1 MVKEYLSQTITAALR
16 AATAAGELALAELPP
31 VTLEVPPDTQFGDY
45 ASNVALT
52 LARQVRMPPRE
63 VAQRI
68 AAHILPG
75 EVEESTRGVDPS
87 LTAGLIERVEVAGA
101 GFLNF
106 YLRPDWLH
114 AILRGIHDRGEA
126 YGRSDLGHGE
136 AVQVEYVSANPTGPL
151 SVPHGRGGAVGD
163 VLASLLDWAGY
174 RVSREFYVNDA
185 GGQIERFGRSVEAR
199 FLQLLGRDVP
209 VPEDGYHGDYVR
221 ELAARILERE
231 GAGLAD
237 LPEAER
243 LERFMRL
250 GRDEML
256 AEQKA
261 TLERF
266 GVHFDAW
273 YLESDLHRSGKV
285 EEVIRLLTERGD
297 TYEADGALWLRST
310 AFGDDKDRPL
320 LRSNG
325 KPTYIAPDLAYH
337 LDKFRRGFN
346 RVIDVWGPDHHGYI
360 ARTKAGIQALGYRS
374 DQLDILIFQHVRLYL
389 NGEMRVGSKRA
400 GDIIPLD
407 DVIDE
412 VGKDAARFF
421 YLMRTANSPLDFDL
435 DLAKRE
441 APENPVY
448 YVQYAHARVCSILRE
463 AVERQV
469 PIPDAATADLS
480 VLTHPAELAM
490 IRKLADFPDEV
501 QGAAETR
508 EPHRMTRYA
517 QDLASTFHAFYRDC
531 WVLGQEPAVTAG
543 RLVIVGACRIVLRNV
558 LTILGVSAPE
568 SM

>member
-1 MVKEYLSQTITAALR
+1 
-16 AATAAGELALAELPP
+16 
-31 VTLEVPPDTQFGDY
+31 
-45 ASNVALT
+45 
-52 LARQVRMPPRE
+52 
-63 VAQRI
+63 
-68 AAHILPG
+68 
-75 EVEESTRGVDPS
+75 
-87 LTAGLIERVEVAGA
+87 
-101 GFLNF
+101 
-106 YLRPDWLH
+106 
-114 AILRGIHDRGEA
+114 
-126 YGRSDLGHGE
+126 
-136 AVQVEYVSANPTGPL
+136 
-151 SVPHGRGGAVGD
+151 
-163 VLASLLDWAGY
+163 
-174 RVSREFYVNDA
+174 
-185 GGQIERFGRSVEAR
+185 
-199 FLQLLGRDVP
+199 
-209 VPEDGYHGDYVR
+209 
-221 ELAARILERE
+221 
-231 GAGLAD
+231 
-237 LPEAER
+237 
-243 LERFMRL
+243 
-250 GRDEML
+250 
-256 AEQKA
+256 
-261 TLERF
+261 
-266 GVHFDAW
+266 
-273 YLESDLHRSGKV
+273 
-285 EEVIRLLTERGD
+285 VIRLLTERGH

-337 LDKFRRGFN
+337 LDKFRRGFD

-360 ARTKAGIQALGYRS
+360 ARTRAGIQALGYGA

-435 DLAKRE
+435 DLAKKE

-463 AVERQV
+463 AAERQV
-469 PIPDAATADLS
+469 AIPDAAAADLS

-501 QGAAETR
+501 GGAAITK

-531 WVLGQEPAVTAG
+531 WVLGQEPSVTAG
-543 RLVIVGACRIVLRNV
+543 RLVIVGACRIVLLNV

>member
-16 AATAAGELALAELPP
+16 AATAAGELSLEELPP

-52 LARQVRMPPRE
+52 LARQVRMAPRE

-68 AAHILPG
+68 AAHIAPG
-75 EVEESTRGVDPS
+75 NGGPGAE
-87 LTAGLIERVEVAGA
+87 LIERVEVAGA

-114 AILRGIHDRGEA
+114 AILREIHDQGEA
-126 YGRSDLGHGE
+126 YGRSDLGQGE
-136 AVQVEYVSANPTGPL
+136 PVQVEYVSANPTGPL

-185 GGQIERFGRSVEAR
+185 GGQMERFGRSVEAR
-199 FLQLLGRDVP
+199 YLQLLGRDVP

-221 ELAARILERE
+221 ELAERIRERE
-231 GAGLAD
+231 GDSLAG

-243 LERFMRL
+243 LERFTQL
-250 GRDEML
+250 GRDEMI

-266 GVHFDAW
+266 GIHFDVW
-273 YLESDLHRSGKV
+273 YLESDLHRAHKV
-285 EEVIRLLTERGD
+285 EEVIRLLTECGH

-337 LDKFRRGFN
+337 LDKFRRGFT

-360 ARTKAGIQALGYRS
+360 ARTKAGIQALGYRA

-407 DVIDE
+407 DVMEE

-463 AVERQV
+463 AVERKT
-469 PIPDAATADLS
+469 PIPDVASADLS

-501 QGAAETR
+501 QGAAVAR

-517 QDLASTFHAFYRDC
+517 QDLASTFSAFYRDC

-543 RLVIVGACRIVLRNV
+543 RLAIVGACRIVLRNV

>member
-16 AATAAGELALAELPP
+16 AATAAGELSLQELPP

-52 LARQVRMPPRE
+52 LARQVRMAPRE

-68 AAHILPG
+68 AAHIAPG
-75 EVEESTRGVDPS
+75 DGGTGAE
-87 LTAGLIERVEVAGA
+87 LIERVEVAGA

-114 AILRGIHDRGEA
+114 AILREIHDRGEA
-126 YGRSDLGHGE
+126 YGRSDLGLSE

-174 RVSREFYVNDA
+174 RVSRECYVNDA
-185 GGQIERFGRSVEAR
+185 GGQMERFGRSVEAR
-199 FLQLLGRDVP
+199 YLQLLGRDVA

-221 ELAARILERE
+221 ELAERIRERE
-231 GAGLAD
+231 GDRLAD

-243 LERFMRL
+243 LERFTQL

-266 GVHFDAW
+266 GIHFDVW
-273 YLESDLHRSGKV
+273 YLESDLHRAGKV
-285 EEVIRLLTERGD
+285 DEVIRLLTERGH

-337 LDKFRRGFN
+337 LDKFRRGFT

-360 ARTKAGIQALGYRS
+360 ARTKAGIQALGYRA

-407 DVIDE
+407 DVMEE
-412 VGKDAARFF
+412 VGTDAARFF

-463 AVERQV
+463 AAERKV

-501 QGAAETR
+501 QGAAAAR

>member
-16 AATAAGELALAELPP
+16 AATAAGELSLEELPP

-52 LARQVRMPPRE
+52 LARQVRMAPRE

-68 AAHILPG
+68 AAHIAPG
-75 EVEESTRGVDPS
+75 NGGPGAE
-87 LTAGLIERVEVAGA
+87 LIERVEVAGA

-106 YLRPDWLH
+106 YLRPDWLY
-114 AILRGIHDRGEA
+114 AILREIHDQGEA
-126 YGRSDLGHGE
+126 YGRSDLGQGE
-136 AVQVEYVSANPTGPL
+136 PVQVEYVSANPTGPL

-185 GGQIERFGRSVEAR
+185 GGQMERFGRSVEAR
-199 FLQLLGRDVP
+199 YLQLLGRDVP

-221 ELAARILERE
+221 ELAERIRERE
-231 GAGLAD
+231 GDSLAD
-237 LPEAER
+237 VPEAER
-243 LERFMRL
+243 LDRFTQL
-250 GRDEML
+250 GRDEMM

-266 GVHFDAW
+266 GIHFDVW
-273 YLESDLHRSGKV
+273 YLESDLHRAHKV
-285 EEVIRLLTERGD
+285 EEVIRLLTECGH

-337 LDKFRRGFN
+337 LDKFRRGFT
-346 RVIDVWGPDHHGYI
+346 RVVDVWGPDHHGYI
-360 ARTKAGIQALGYRS
+360 ARTKAGIQALGYRA

-407 DVIDE
+407 DVMEE
-412 VGKDAARFF
+412 VGTDAARFF
-421 YLMRTANSPLDFDL
+421 YLMRTANSPLDFYL

-441 APENPVY
+441 APETPVY

-463 AVERQV
+463 AVERKT
-469 PIPDAATADLS
+469 PIPDVASADLS

-501 QGAAETR
+501 QGAAVAR

-517 QDLASTFHAFYRDC
+517 QDLASTFSAFYRDC

-543 RLVIVGACRIVLRNV
+543 RLAIVGACRIVLRNV

>member
-1 MVKEYLSQTITAALR
+1 MVKEYLSQTIRAALR
-16 AATAAGELALAELPP
+16 AATAAGELSLEELPP

-52 LARQVRMPPRE
+52 LARQVRMAPRE

-68 AAHILPG
+68 AAHIAPG
-75 EVEESTRGVDPS
+75 NGAPGGE
-87 LTAGLIERVEVAGA
+87 LIERVEVAGA

-106 YLRPDWLH
+106 YLRPDWLY
-114 AILRGIHDRGEA
+114 AILREIHDQGEA
-126 YGRSDLGHGE
+126 YGRSDLGQGE

-185 GGQIERFGRSVEAR
+185 GGQMERFGRSVEAR
-199 FLQLLGRDVP
+199 YLQLLGRDVP

-221 ELAARILERE
+221 ELAERIRERE
-231 GAGLAD
+231 GDSLAG

-243 LERFMRL
+243 LERFTQL
-250 GRDEML
+250 GRNEMM

-266 GVHFDAW
+266 GIHFDVW
-273 YLESDLHRSGKV
+273 YLESDLHRAHKV
-285 EEVIRLLTERGD
+285 EEVIRLLTECGH

-337 LDKFRRGFN
+337 LDKFRRGFT

-360 ARTKAGIQALGYRS
+360 GRTKAGIQALGYRA

-407 DVIDE
+407 DVMEE

-463 AVERQV
+463 AVGRQI
-469 PIPDAATADLS
+469 PIPDAASADLS

-501 QGAAETR
+501 QGAAEAR

-517 QDLASTFHAFYRDC
+517 QDLASTFSAFYRDC

-543 RLVIVGACRIVLRNV
+543 RLAIVGACRIVLRNV

>member
-75 EVEESTRGVDPS
+75 EVEESIRSIDPS
-87 LTAGLIERVEVAGA
+87 LPAGLIERVEVAGA

-114 AILRGIHDRGEA
+114 AILREIHDRGES
-126 YGRSDLGHGE
+126 YGRSNLGQGE
-136 AVQVEYVSANPTGPL
+136 AIQVEYVSANPTGPL

-266 GVHFDAW
+266 GIHFDVW
-273 YLESDLHRSGKV
+273 YLESDLHRNGKV

-360 ARTKAGIQALGYRS
+360 ARTKAGIQALGYRA

-469 PIPDAATADLS
+469 PIPEAATADLS

-501 QGAAETR
+501 QGAAEAR

>member
-16 AATAAGELALAELPP
+16 AATAAGELSLQELPP

-52 LARQVRMPPRE
+52 LARQVRMAPRE

-68 AAHILPG
+68 AAHIAPG
-75 EVEESTRGVDPS
+75 NGAPGAE
-87 LTAGLIERVEVAGA
+87 LIERVEVAGA

-114 AILRGIHDRGEA
+114 AILREIHDQGEA
-126 YGRSDLGHGE
+126 YGRSDLGQGE
-136 AVQVEYVSANPTGPL
+136 SVQVEFVSANPTGPL

-185 GGQIERFGRSVEAR
+185 GGQMERFGRSVEAR
-199 FLQLLGRDVP
+199 YLQLLGRDVP

-221 ELAARILERE
+221 ELAERIRERE
-231 GAGLAD
+231 GDSLAG

-243 LERFMRL
+243 LERFTQL
-250 GRDEML
+250 GRDEMM

-266 GVHFDAW
+266 GIHFDVW
-273 YLESDLHRSGKV
+273 YLESDLHRAHKV
-285 EEVIRLLTERGD
+285 EEVIRLLTECGH

-337 LDKFRRGFN
+337 LDKFRRGFT

-360 ARTKAGIQALGYRS
+360 ARTKAGIQALGYRA

-407 DVIDE
+407 DVMEE

-463 AVERQV
+463 AVERKV
-469 PIPDAATADLS
+469 PIPDVASADLS

-501 QGAAETR
+501 QGAAVAR

-517 QDLASTFHAFYRDC
+517 QDLASTFSAFYRDC

-543 RLVIVGACRIVLRNV
+543 RLAIVGACRIVLRNV

>member
-16 AATAAGELALAELPP
+16 AATAAGELSLQELPP

-52 LARQVRMPPRE
+52 LARQVRMAPRE

-68 AAHILPG
+68 AAHIAPG
-75 EVEESTRGVDPS
+75 NGGPGAE
-87 LTAGLIERVEVAGA
+87 LIERVEVAGA

-106 YLRPDWLH
+106 YLRPDWLY
-114 AILRGIHDRGEA
+114 AILREIHDQGEA
-126 YGRSDLGHGE
+126 YGRSDLGQGE

-185 GGQIERFGRSVEAR
+185 GGQMERFGRSVEAR
-199 FLQLLGRDVP
+199 YLQLLGRDVP

-221 ELAARILERE
+221 ELAERIRERE
-231 GAGLAD
+231 GDSLAG

-243 LERFMRL
+243 LDRFTQL
-250 GRDEML
+250 GRDEMM

-266 GVHFDAW
+266 GIHFDVW
-273 YLESDLHRSGKV
+273 YLESDLHRAHKV
-285 EEVIRLLTERGD
+285 EEVIRLLTDCGH

-337 LDKFRRGFN
+337 LDKFRRGFT
-346 RVIDVWGPDHHGYI
+346 RVVDVWGPDHHGYI
-360 ARTKAGIQALGYRS
+360 ARTKAGIQALGYRA

-407 DVIDE
+407 DVMEE

-463 AVERQV
+463 AVERRV
-469 PIPDAATADLS
+469 PIPEVASADLT

-501 QGAAETR
+501 QGAAVAR

-517 QDLASTFHAFYRDC
+517 QDLASTFSAFYRDC

-543 RLVIVGACRIVLRNV
+543 RLAIVGACRIVLRNV

>member
-16 AATAAGELALAELPP
+16 AATAAGELSLQELPP

-52 LARQVRMPPRE
+52 LARQVRMAPRE

-68 AAHILPG
+68 AAHIAPG
-75 EVEESTRGVDPS
+75 NGAPGAE
-87 LTAGLIERVEVAGA
+87 LIERVEVAGA

-114 AILRGIHDRGEA
+114 AILREIHDQGEA
-126 YGRSDLGHGE
+126 YGRSDLGQGE
-136 AVQVEYVSANPTGPL
+136 PVQVEFVSANPTGPL

-185 GGQIERFGRSVEAR
+185 GGQMERFGRSVEAR
-199 FLQLLGRDVP
+199 YLQLLGRDVP

-221 ELAARILERE
+221 ELAERIRERE
-231 GAGLAD
+231 GDSLAG

-243 LERFMRL
+243 LERFTQL
-250 GRDEML
+250 GRDEMM

-266 GVHFDAW
+266 GIHFDVW
-273 YLESDLHRSGKV
+273 YLESDLHRAHKV
-285 EEVIRLLTERGD
+285 EEVIRLLTECGH

-337 LDKFRRGFN
+337 LDKFRRGFT

-360 ARTKAGIQALGYRS
+360 ARTKAGIQALGYRA

-407 DVIDE
+407 DVMEE
-412 VGKDAARFF
+412 VGTDAARFF

-463 AVERQV
+463 AAERKV
-469 PIPDAATADLS
+469 SMPDVASADLS

-501 QGAAETR
+501 QGAAVAR

-517 QDLASTFHAFYRDC
+517 QDLASTFSAFYRDC

-543 RLVIVGACRIVLRNV
+543 RLAIVGASRIVLRNV

>member
-16 AATAAGELALAELPP
+16 AASEAGELSLDTLPQ

-52 LARQVRMPPRE
+52 LARQVRMAPRE

-68 AAHILPG
+68 VAHITPADG
-75 EVEESTRGVDPS
+75 E
-87 LTAGLIERVEVAGA
+87 ACLIERVEVAGA

-114 AILRGIHDRGEA
+114 AILREIHDRGDA
-126 YGRSDLGHGE
+126 YGRSDLGQGE
-136 AVQVEYVSANPTGPL
+136 AVQVEFVSANPTGPL

-185 GGQIERFGRSVEAR
+185 GGQMERFGRSVEAR

-221 ELAARILERE
+221 ELAARIRERE
-231 GAGLAD
+231 GDGLAD

-243 LERFMRL
+243 LERFTQL

-256 AEQKA
+256 REQKESLA
-261 TLERF
+261 RF
-266 GVHFDAW
+266 GVHFDVW
-273 YLESDLHRSGKV
+273 YFESDLHRTGKV
-285 EEVIRLLTERGD
+285 DEVIRLLTQCGH

-337 LDKFRRGFN
+337 LDKFRRGFE

-360 ARTKAGIQALGYRS
+360 ARTKAGIQALGYS
-374 DQLDILIFQHVRLYL
+374 ADQLDILIFQHVRLYL

-407 DVIDE
+407 DVVDE

-469 PIPDAATADLS
+469 PIPDPATADLS

-501 QGAAETR
+501 RGAAGAQ

-517 QDLASTFHAFYRDC
+517 QELASTFHAFYRDC
-531 WVLGQEPAVTAG
+531 WVLGQDPPVTAG
-543 RLVIVGACRIVLRNV
+543 RLLIVGACRIVLRNV